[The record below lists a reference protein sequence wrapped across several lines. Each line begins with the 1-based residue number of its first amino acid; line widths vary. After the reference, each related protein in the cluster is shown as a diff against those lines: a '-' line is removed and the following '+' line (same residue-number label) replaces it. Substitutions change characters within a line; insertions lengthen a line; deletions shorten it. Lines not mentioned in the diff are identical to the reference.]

1 MGDLK
6 VSKKTQD
13 AFVEAITGSLDTSM
27 FEVKNGVIQ
36 FSFGSLMES
45 DGVPDFLYSLDFE
58 LQNNT
63 AMVWWIFIAGNYW

>member
-1 MGDLK
+1 
-6 VSKKTQD
+6 
-13 AFVEAITGSLDTSM
+13 M